1 MSHGMWTRTSPERLW
16 SWSDRP
22 YYTIPESRQ
31 KYVSLNDWTS
41 GWIPPTNCS
50 GTRVSCPEDCC
61 LVPCPGALSDHS
73 SGHPHTHLGALHC
86 GKPPSRAGLGFFALV
101 FLWFGPVPQQPLAH
115 LNRPVASNLGHPRAG
130 PNTTLI
136 RTFVAYRCLG
146 GGVWGGGLEFIAIL
160 FCFVGF
166 ILCSLGENG
175 YIAPHW
181 GPLSFPGSNPKSP
194 EVSLHGWQPYSSI
207 HNHTRRDLAAAS
219 LPRAI

>member
-146 GGVWGGGLEFIAIL
+146 GGGVWGGGLSLLQFYFVL
-160 FCFVGF
+160 WVSFCVPLVKMDTLHPTEAPCLSQAPTPNLRKFPSMDDNP
-166 ILCSLGENG
+166 IPPSTTIPGE
-175 YIAPHW
+175 
-181 GPLSFPGSNPKSP
+181 
-194 EVSLHGWQPYSSI
+194 
-207 HNHTRRDLAAAS
+207 T
-219 LPRAI
+219 